1 MASVKVCDGPEL
13 ARKTVAHIRATWCA
27 LPNLGD
33 DDSTRLTRYV
43 ITEEGLQSALAW
55 LAAGAL
61 PPAALTVPRKTT
73 VSYHMTCSVQYF
85 VQLSDMLSIEAAWFD
100 VIYVK
105 STSIH
110 SLRGLK
116 EEFDCRQLRVN
127 AGKIPNDLPLI
138 NK

>member
-1 MASVKVCDGPEL
+1 MGIHWIADRAAKEN
-13 ARKTVAHIRATWCA
+13 IR
-27 LPNLGD
+27 LRMPSSILSDIGN
-33 DDSTRLTRYV
+33 STRLTRYV

-110 SLRGLK
+110 SLRGLE